1 MTDWYID
8 GLEDDMRPRMFAAA
22 DRGEAFSL
30 VTIVAAQGGG
40 PRGAG
45 AQMVVTAQAT
55 AGFLSGGCIESDVA
69 IHARE
74 VLATGEPARLVYGRG
89 SPFVD
94 ARLPCGGRL
103 DLLVER
109 LEPDDPVLSGLKD
122 AEADRRPVTLISD
135 GRHRRLADG
144 EVAEAGAVRV
154 YAPSQRLVVIGA
166 DPFALAMAQQGL
178 IQGWAVTLVR
188 PHGPETPPPLN
199 VAYSRLPSALAL
211 AALAPDAWTA
221 VAVAT
226 HDADL
231 DHDALR
237 AALDSRAGYVGVLGS
252 RRRLPERL
260 SRLAAD
266 GIPNQALERLHAPIG
281 LPISARSPQEIA
293 VSVVAE
299 IIQARQDAGVPA
311 ASGPDFE

>member
-1 MTDWYID
+1 
-8 GLEDDMRPRMFAAA
+8 MFAAA
-22 DRGEAFSL
+22 RLGQPIAL
-30 VTIVAAQGGG
+30 VTIVAAEGGG
-40 PRGAG
+40 PRGPG
-45 AQMVVTAQAT
+45 AQMVVTADDMG
-55 AGFLSGGCIESDVA
+55 GFLSGGCIEADVA

-103 DLLVER
+103 ELLVER
-109 LEPDDPVLSGLKD
+109 LAFDDPVIAGLEA
-122 AEADRRPVTLISD
+122 AEADRRTVTLVSD

-144 EVAEAGAVRV
+144 EAAGPGALRV
-154 YAPSQRLVVIGA
+154 YDPPQRLIVIGA
-166 DPFALAMAQQGL
+166 DPFAMAMAQQGL
-178 IQGWAVTLVR
+178 LQGWQVTLVR
-188 PHGPETPPPLN
+188 PNGPEAAPPLPL
-199 VAYSRLPSALAL
+199 AYQRDAPAAAL
-211 AALAPDAWTA
+211 AALEPDPWTA

-260 SRLAAD
+260 SRLDAD
-266 GIPNQALERLHAPIG
+266 GVPAEAIERLHAPIG
-281 LPISARSPQEIA
+281 IPIAARSPQEVA

-299 IIQARQDAGVPA
+299 IVQARQTRKPNT
-311 ASGPDFE
+311 